1 MMRGLAAAAC
11 AAFGLMTVTAAPAMA
26 AEGRLVLRGAETTSV
41 LTDPRP
47 GCYRAS
53 APFTTVANDT
63 DTAVTVHSRPGC
75 TGPSQLVPP
84 GRTTAVGERLSVSV
98 PT

>member
-1 MMRGLAAAAC
+1 MRGIAGAAC
-11 AAFGLMTVTAAPAMA
+11 VAFGLMTVTAAPAMA

-47 GCYRAS
+47 GCYRATV
-53 APFTTVANDT
+53 AFTTVANDT
-63 DTAVTVHSRPGC
+63 DTAVTVYSEPGC
-75 TGPSQLVPP
+75 AGASLVVPP

-98 PT
+98 PS